1 MFRQN
6 HGSKFVEV
14 SRNAWV
20 HFALMV
26 EFGGTGSQNVTF
38 GTLSNDILLEIFL
51 FYVDKAKMT
60 EEWHTL
66 VHVCRRWRY
75 LVFARPRCL
84 HLRLLCTE
92 KTPVR
97 KMLDVWPALPID
109 IWNSGDLTSLVEGAD
124 NIIAALEHHDRVY
137 HISLW
142 SIPTFLL
149 ERFTSVMQQ
158 PFPILK
164 SLALLPYEHKAP
176 ILPNSF
182 LGSPGSTP
190 RLQTLWLDSIQFP
203 AIQKLNLS
211 AGSLVYLYLLS
222 IPHSGYISPIAMI
235 TCLSSLTRLE
245 FLSFGFHSPRSCPN
259 KEG

>member
-1 MFRQN
+1 M
-6 HGSKFVEV
+6 
-14 SRNAWV
+14 A
-20 HFALMV
+20 

-84 HLRLLCTE
+84 RLRLLCTE

-97 KMLDVWPALPID
+97 KMLDVWPALPVD
-109 IWNSGDLTSLVEGAD
+109 IWNSGGLTSLVEGAD

-149 ERFTSVMQQ
+149 ERFTSMMQQ